1 MNTTYL
7 ILVVLCLS
15 GLIIRTGYELLKEAG
30 RVDPRSKA
38 VFAVVFMGMSL
49 VLMTWPFLGLFDP
62 IPFHFPGAVHW
73 AGLLVLVTGI
83 GLAVGGVMQLRGL
96 ENIDHLVVGG
106 LFAKLRHPMYTGF
119 ILWILGWIVYHGA
132 TLSVVLGAI
141 AIASILYWRRI
152 EERKLEV
159 QFGEDYRRYKK
170 GTWF

>member
-7 ILVVLCLS
+7 ILMILCLS
-15 GLIIRTGYELLKEAG
+15 GLMIRTGYELLKEAG
-30 RVDPRSKA
+30 RVNPRSKA
-38 VFAVVFMGMSL
+38 VFAVVFMGMCL
-49 VLMTWPFLGLFDP
+49 VLLTWPFLGLHDP
-62 IPFHFPGAVHW
+62 IPFHSPGAVHW
-73 AGLLVLVTGI
+73 AGLFVVVTGL
-83 GLAVGGVMQLRGL
+83 GLAVGGVAQLRGL

-132 TLSVVLGAI
+132 TLNVVLGGI
-141 AIASILYWRRI
+141 AIASILTWRRI
-152 EERKLEV
+152 EEQKLEV